1 MTQPE
6 IYPLEG
12 TKRESGRKA
21 SDRLREELRIPAVLY
36 GPKVKENIHFSIL
49 ESDLEKIL
57 SIGQTKLQTLTIDG
71 KEYRTMLQDVDF
83 DPVSDRVLH
92 ADFYVLES
100 DIPVTLNVPIT
111 LKGTAIGV
119 RDGGGR
125 VFQPLRIVRI
135 RVLPESIPSQF
146 EVDITDLQIG
156 DSVHV
161 SDLDMEDA
169 EPLDDPSRTIVTIAP
184 PKSEALF
191 TSSIDAEVQDEPEE
205 DAELA
210 EGEELEEGEEP
221 AEGAES
227 EGEDEAEK

>member
-1 MTQPE
+1 
-6 IYPLEG
+6 
-12 TKRESGRKA
+12 
-21 SDRLREELRIPAVLY
+21 
-36 GPKVKENIHFSIL
+36 
-49 ESDLEKIL
+49 
-57 SIGQTKLQTLTIDG
+57 
-71 KEYRTMLQDVDF
+71 MLQDVDF